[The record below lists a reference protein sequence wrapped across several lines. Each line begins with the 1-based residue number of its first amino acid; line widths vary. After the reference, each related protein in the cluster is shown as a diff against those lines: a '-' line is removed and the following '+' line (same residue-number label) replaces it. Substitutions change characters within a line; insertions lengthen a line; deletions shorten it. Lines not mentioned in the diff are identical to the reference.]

1 MSDLNILLKQ
11 ASGVHV
17 GGTVDVV
24 LEVLLVNVNGLDAVL
39 EELVVNEDDEEEEE
53 EKDKVVDVVVTEV
66 FVLGGETQIVPPQVV
81 AMTGVVTHKV
91 LVLPLS
97 VDVAQLVTLLV
108 MVEQVVIG
116 GVQLD
121 VEAVL
126 VVGGGV
132 IQIVFAQVVVVT
144 G

>member
-1 MSDLNILLKQ
+1 MLLKQ

-24 LEVLLVNVNGLDAVL
+24 LEELLLDVED
-39 EELVVNEDDEEEEE
+39 EEDDEEDENEDDEEEDEDDDDDE
-53 EKDKVVDVVVTEV
+53 VVEVEVVVTEV
-66 FVLGGETQIVPPQVV
+66 LVLGGETQIVPPQVV
-81 AMTGVVTHKV
+81 PMTGVVAHKV

-108 MVEQVVIG
+108 IVEQVVIG
-116 GVQLD
+116 DVQLD
-121 VEAVL
+121 VEVVL
-126 VVGGGV
+126 VIGGGV
-132 IQIVFAQVVVVT
+132 IQMVFAHVVVVT